1 MDASVKLALSLYLI
15 KRSEHMPVHET
26 HKKIQE
32 GKPAQVQN
40 WDKVKGIPGSDNNRD
55 YTNRLIPSPF
65 DQPIDLGYNN
75 KQIVS
80 GTGYGALILGK
91 YRNE

>member
-1 MDASVKLALSLYLI
+1 
-15 KRSEHMPVHET
+15 MPVRHSSMN
-26 HKKIQE
+26 IQK
-32 GKPAQVQN
+32 GKPTQVKK
-40 WDKVKGIPGSDNNRD
+40 WDTVKGIPGDSVNQD

>member
-1 MDASVKLALSLYLI
+1 MDASVKLALSLYLV
-15 KRSEHMPVHET
+15 KRADQLNVQ
-26 HKKIQE
+26 KGQ
-32 GKPAQVQN
+32 PAQVKK
-40 WDKVKGIPGSDNNRD
+40 WDKIKGIPTGDVNQD